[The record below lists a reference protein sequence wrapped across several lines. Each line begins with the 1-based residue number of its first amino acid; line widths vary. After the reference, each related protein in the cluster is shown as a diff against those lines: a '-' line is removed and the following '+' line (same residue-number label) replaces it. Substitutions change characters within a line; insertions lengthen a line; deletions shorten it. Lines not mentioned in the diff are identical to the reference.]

1 MTIDPDR
8 LNALME
14 RMLHDMGAAM
24 SGALVGIGD
33 QLGLFR
39 TLADSDGL
47 TPAELAERTGT
58 NERYVREWLSAMAA
72 AGWVDYTPQNGRFVM
87 TPEQKAV
94 FGDESS
100 PVFSAGA
107 FQVIRA
113 AYHDMPAIAE
123 AFRSGRGVGWHE
135 HHPDLYCGT
144 ERFFRPGY
152 TAHLTGE
159 WIPALDGVEE
169 RLQGG
174 ARVADVG
181 CGHGASTIIMARAYP
196 RSSFVGF
203 DYHPSS
209 VERARENAVAAG
221 VDDRVQFEVARAQ
234 DFPGDDWDLVAI
246 FDALHDMGDP
256 VSAARNVR
264 RALAD
269 DGTWMLV
276 EPFAHDELVD
286 NLNPV
291 GRMFYAASTMFCT
304 PSSLAQEVGLA
315 LGAQAGERRLAE
327 ICRTAGFSRVRRAS
341 ETPFNMVL
349 EVRP

>member
-1 MTIDPDR
+1 MTMNPDR
-8 LNALME
+8 LNELMGSV
-14 RMLHDMGAAM
+14 LHDLGAAM
-24 SGALVGIGD
+24 SGSLVGIGD

-39 TLADSDGL
+39 ALGDSAGL
-47 TPAELAERTGT
+47 TSAELADRTGT
-58 NERYVREWLSAMAA
+58 HERYVREWLSAMAA
-72 AGWVDYTPQNGRFVM
+72 AGWVEYTPQDGRFGM
-87 TPEQKAV
+87 TPEQRAV
-94 FGDESS
+94 FADETS
-100 PVFSAGA
+100 PVFAAGA

-123 AFRSGRGVGWHE
+123 AFRTGSGVGWHE
-135 HHPDLYCGT
+135 HHPDLFCGT

-152 TAHLTGE
+152 AAHLTSE
-159 WIPALDGVEE
+159 WIPALDGVET
-169 RLQGG
+169 RLQRG
-174 ARVADVG
+174 AHVADVG
-181 CGHGASTIIMARAYP
+181 CGHGASTILMAQAYP
-196 RSSFVGF
+196 RSTFVGF

-209 VERARENAVAAG
+209 VERARRNAQEAG
-221 VDDRVQFEVARAQ
+221 VADRARFEVARAQ
-234 DFPGDDWDLVAI
+234 NFPGHDWDLVAV

-256 VSAARNVR
+256 VSAAWHVR
-264 RALAD
+264 ESLAR

-276 EPFAHDELVD
+276 EPFAHDDLAD

-315 LGAQAGERRLAE
+315 LGAQAGERRLRE
-327 ICRTAGFSRVRRAS
+327 ICQAAGFNHVRRAC